1 MAERNN
7 QQKEQQEQLTQRGYT
22 IRQVTQI
29 QPSWSEGERGEDGK
43 FFVQLILDNGVD
55 EYVLQPSS
63 SDVDVLVEMFE
74 SSKHTIWDDHR
85 KILIF
90 DNITTK

>member
-1 MAERNN
+1 MA
-7 QQKEQQEQLTQRGYT
+7 QQNKEQKDQQEQQTARGYT
-22 IRQVTQI
+22 IRQVTQM
-29 QPSWSEGERGEDGK
+29 QPSWSEAERGEDGK

-63 SDVDVLVEMFE
+63 DDVDVILGMFE
-74 SSKHTIWDDHR
+74 KSKHTIWDDQR

-90 DNITTK
+90 DNIKAS